1 MYLSKDVGFLFSFP
15 SPQTTLHTL
24 FSQHTTH
31 FRLTRQCC
39 IFFSRMLFM
48 IRPRQTINKL
58 ACIFILKVLLFL
70 YPITSPIQ
78 HANPT
83 LSNQSSTLSAPQRL
97 CTWLYCFSSSFQSN
111 SRVPRTVQRYRT
123 PPNTFTFLPRRVPS
137 STHSRWRKSI
147 GILSDFRQ
155 FTTSI
160 QKLSKASCWGA
171 HGRKTATRSVL
182 RLLDLRSPN
191 SSRTF

>member
-1 MYLSKDVGFLFSFP
+1 MYLSKDVGFLFSL
-15 SPQTTLHTL
+15 QTTLHTL

-83 LSNQSSTLSAPQRL
+83 LLNQSSTLSAPQRL
-97 CTWLYCFSSSFQSN
+97 CTWLHCFSSSFQSN

-137 STHSRWRKSI
+137 STHSRWRNHFK
-147 GILSDFRQ
+147 
-155 FTTSI
+155 
-160 QKLSKASCWGA
+160 
-171 HGRKTATRSVL
+171 
-182 RLLDLRSPN
+182 
-191 SSRTF
+191 